1 MTGICPKQC
10 SPMCPVSDYQCN
22 WKIIMKPEFFIGGEL
37 NGQDRRDVFPDILD
51 NSVMLVKPKTLEI
64 SDMVNE
70 QPGREEYWKL
80 PISLGAEE
88 WTVWVYY
95 KSLPGNNPIAIAT
108 AFSLILSN
116 HFEVCSKKSDG
127 NG

>member
-1 MTGICPKQC
+1 
-10 SPMCPVSDYQCN
+10 
-22 WKIIMKPEFFIGGEL
+22 MKPEFFIGGEL

-51 NSVMLVKPKTLEI
+51 SSVMLMKPKTLEI
-64 SDMVNE
+64 GNE

-80 PISLGAEE
+80 PINLGADE
-88 WTVWVYY
+88 WTVWVCH
-95 KSLPGNNPIAIAT
+95 KSLAGDGAMAIAT

-116 HFEVCSKKSDG
+116 HFEVCSKKLDG